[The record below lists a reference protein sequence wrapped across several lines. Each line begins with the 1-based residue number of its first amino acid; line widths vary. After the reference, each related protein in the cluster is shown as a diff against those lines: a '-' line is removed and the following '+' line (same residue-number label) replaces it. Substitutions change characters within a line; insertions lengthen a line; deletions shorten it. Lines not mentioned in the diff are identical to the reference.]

1 MFNECDT
8 HTHTHRREQAR
19 RPAVNPNS
27 KQAELLA
34 LVASEMNTFSNDGS
48 FMEKFAASQA
58 GVAGRQ
64 NGKAISDDDEE
75 QALSGVCAR
84 LGFARSMCTA

>member
-1 MFNECDT
+1 
-8 HTHTHRREQAR
+8 
-19 RPAVNPNS
+19 
-27 KQAELLA
+27 
-34 LVASEMNTFSNDGS
+34 MNTFSNDGT
-48 FMEKFAASQA
+48 FMDKFAASQA

-64 NGKAISDDDEE
+64 NGKAISDDDKE